1 MIICLASYPKSGN
14 TWVRPLISS
23 YYFSKVNFEFNL
35 EKAQKAVVDSDFKNL
50 SEMEIKKGFN
60 EMSKSQKGSKF
71 FNLGQRNDSEKIL
84 PQSIKKSVEKSFN
97 GEMKELGYFN

>member
-1 MIICLASYPKSGN
+1 ML
-14 TWVRPLISS
+14 
-23 YYFSKVNFEFNL
+23 SKIL
-35 EKAQKAVVDSDFKNL
+35 KIYQIHA
-50 SEMEIKKGFN
+50 KKGFN